1 MQIIL
6 NFRWWQWIWRNK
18 GSKWYAFNRMVRQ
31 KQHGNDGQEMVEGRD
46 TPSITSHYL
55 SFCVAIISLCFPD
68 FSLILPYPTFS
79 SSSSYFLVSD
89 VQLLLCLTVCSPTD
103 FSLQVS
109 SVHRIFQV
117 KTLEW
122 GAISHSR
129 GSSWPRDQ
137 IWSPHVS
144 CIGRQILCH

>member
-1 MQIIL
+1 MLSIEWSGR
-6 NFRWWQWIWRNK
+6 NSMEMMGRRWWK
-18 GSKWYAFNRMVRQ
+18 
-31 KQHGNDGQEMVEGRD
+31 EGTRL
-46 TPSITSHYL
+46 PSQAITCHYVLPSYLAASQISPL
-55 SFCVAIISLCFPD
+55 SFLIPPSLLLL
-68 FSLILPYPTFS
+68 LI
-79 SSSSYFLVSD
+79 FLVPE

>member
-1 MQIIL
+1 MLSIEWSGR
-6 NFRWWQWIWRNK
+6 NSMEMMGRRWWK
-18 GSKWYAFNRMVRQ
+18 
-31 KQHGNDGQEMVEGRD
+31 EGTRL
-46 TPSITSHYL
+46 PSQAITCHSVLPSYL
-55 SFCVAIISLCFPD
+55 SASQISPLSFLIPP
-68 FSLILPYPTFS
+68 SLLLLLI
-79 SSSSYFLVSD
+79 FLVPD